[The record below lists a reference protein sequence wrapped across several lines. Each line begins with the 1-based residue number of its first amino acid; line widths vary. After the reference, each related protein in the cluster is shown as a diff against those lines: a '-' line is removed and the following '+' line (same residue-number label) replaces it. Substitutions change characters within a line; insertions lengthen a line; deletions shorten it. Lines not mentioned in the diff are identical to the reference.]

1 MARDRLAAIRAQQR
15 ANESNQP
22 RAPSAPQSRGQ
33 DRQNYYREHDEYD
46 DEPRDFDP
54 RQAGGYSSYGTR
66 SQEHGRSSY
75 EREDFRPYYTSNYQ
89 NESRQEY
96 PSRHTRNE
104 SVTSTTGRGYE
115 DAFYNPESHPAP
127 RTRRLSSAVP
137 LTAQPPPR
145 ANAGWNAAYASDTAR
160 THPHSVYVPEEV
172 PREDFNP
179 LAHAQQQEQQLPPP
193 RRSQEG
199 RGYDAPRGAQRTQY
213 TPTDPV
219 RTRQRSIS
227 GGQREQ
233 DWVQEPQYQQP
244 RVPPAR
250 RAPPTQRPEPTHA
263 LPMHPQE
270 EPVYDE
276 KASTVNLVDGV
287 SEKDSGRQQEKKSGP
302 RGPTITA
309 GDVPLEEMGEFFTE
323 VSDLQQAMR
332 EVNGS
337 VQTIQQLHSRM
348 LALPSSDSPQAI
360 SISED
365 LRVLTDSTRAAF
377 NDIKNRVHELD
388 QGNANLRALIPAE
401 LSVYGLELADID
413 VRDAQVEALK
423 LRFKDA
429 IQNYAEVERD
439 NRAKNK
445 ARMERQ
451 IKVVNPSLSA
461 AEVGDM
467 VRRAEEGGGE
477 AIFQQALMRTGRS
490 YAAKNAL
497 REVETRAAEL
507 ARIEA
512 TLTELAQLFNDM
524 SLMVEAQDV
533 QIVAIEK
540 QAAEVN
546 NDMEVGLNHTK
557 AAVVS
562 ARNARKW
569 RWVCFWI
576 LLVIILIV
584 LIVVVVEVIVP
595 LVKDRNRR
603 NAAAAAN
610 NNPPPPSSTPAAA
623 PAASQTQPSSP
634 SSASAANAS
643 LQRSISAAL
652 SAAGASNTATAAP
665 ANQT

>member
-22 RAPSAPQSRGQ
+22 RAAAPPQLRGQ
-33 DRQNYYREHDEYD
+33 DRQNYYRDE
-46 DEPRDFDP
+46 DELRDFDP
-54 RQAGGYSSYGTR
+54 RTTSSNAGYGRR
-66 SQEHGRSSY
+66 SQEQPRSSY

-89 NESRQEY
+89 SEPRHEL

-104 SVTSTTGRGYE
+104 SVISTTGRGYE
-115 DAFYNPESHPAP
+115 DAFYETEANPVP

-145 ANAGWNAAYASDTAR
+145 ANHGSSAAHGHTY
-160 THPHSVYVPEEV
+160 SVYAPEEV

-179 LAHAQQQEQQLPPP
+179 LAYSQQQNQFAPPQK
-193 RRSQEG
+193 SFEGQE
-199 RGYDAPRGAQRTQY
+199 APRGAQRTQY

-219 RTRQRSIS
+219 RTHQRSIS
-227 GGQREQ
+227 GSQPEQ
-233 DWVQEPQYQQP
+233 GWSAPEPYPPLEQAP
-244 RVPPAR
+244 RQVPPA
-250 RAPPTQRPEPTHA
+250 PGPEPTRG
-263 LPMHPQE
+263 LPARPQE
-270 EPVYDE
+270 DVTYVE

-287 SEKDSGRQQEKKSGP
+287 DEKDADRVQNKKSGP

-309 GDVPLEEMGEFFTE
+309 GDVPFEEMGEFFTE
-323 VSDLQQAMR
+323 VSDLQHAMR
-332 EVNGS
+332 EVNDS
-337 VQTIQQLHSRM
+337 VQKIQQLHGRL
-348 LALPSSDSPQAI
+348 LALPSSESPQALA
-360 SISED
+360 ISED
-365 LRVLTDSTRAAF
+365 LRALSDSTRAAF
-377 NDIKNRVHELD
+377 NDIKNRIHELD
-388 QGNANLRALIPAE
+388 QGNANLRALIPAG
-401 LSVYGLELADID
+401 LSVYGLELADVD

-423 LRFKDA
+423 LRFKDS
-429 IQNYAEVERD
+429 IQQYAEVERD

-445 ARMERQ
+445 ARMQRQ

-461 AEVGDM
+461 AEVDNM
-467 VRRAEEGGGE
+467 VRKAEEGGGE
-477 AIFQQALMRTGRS
+477 AIFQQALLRTGRS
-490 YAAKNAL
+490 YAARNAL

-576 LLVIILIV
+576 ILVIILIV

-603 NAAAAAN
+603 NAEAAS
-610 NNPPPPSSTPAAA
+610 NNPPPGTSS
-623 PAASQTQPSSP
+623 AASPPAQTAQQSRA
-634 SSASAANAS
+634 SSASQANAS
-643 LQRSISAAL
+643 VQRSINAAL
-652 SAAGASNTATAAP
+652 SAAGATNTATAAP
-665 ANQT
+665 ANQTA